1 MFLRFE
7 SHDDSQC
14 YSSVI
19 TLLFFCDGILLSR
32 VKVVSSLSS
41 LLSAP
46 LISAQVSARLGGAL
60 RKAKPLSQTAR
71 SYFFVK
77 FLPELAIEDIFQ
89 NQKMSSEQ
97 WIPHSERNKV
107 RKLNPP
113 RFDIEATLIGWL
125 ATLPWEE
132 GLKSICVISC
142 R

>member
-1 MFLRFE
+1 MFLRLE

-89 NQKMSSEQ
+89 NQNILWTVDTTLWTEQ
-97 WIPHSERNKV
+97 GKKTQP
-107 RKLNPP
+107 
-113 RFDIEATLIGWL
+113 T
-125 ATLPWEE
+125 
-132 GLKSICVISC
+132 
-142 R
+142 